1 MSNLVQ
7 QRWIRNSEKQE
18 IVDIKTSNAR
28 EKKYRKQI
36 EEKNAIIFNL
46 RKKIGECNFFIQ
58 NIDGIKEQYP
68 FIYYLFQTA
77 CNKLGRKGKMLNGM
91 RYSIFLIP
99 YILILALFGKKV
111 SLFLHITLGFPVWS
125 TIIRWRKKFISK
137 YKICLDG
144 TPESIQNMVDSYLG
158 EIDDKRVVLAIDAA
172 SVSARV
178 SVSSNGEVKG
188 LLNTNG

>member
-1 MSNLVQ
+1 
-7 QRWIRNSEKQE
+7 
-18 IVDIKTSNAR
+18 
-28 EKKYRKQI
+28 
-36 EEKNAIIFNL
+36 
-46 RKKIGECNFFIQ
+46 
-58 NIDGIKEQYP
+58 
-68 FIYYLFQTA
+68 
-77 CNKLGRKGKMLNGM
+77 M

-137 YKICLDG
+137 YKI
-144 TPESIQNMVDSYLG
+144 
-158 EIDDKRVVLAIDAA
+158 DDKRVVLVIDAA